1 MEKPLENYSGNI
13 CVLLWSRL
21 CIALHTSVYEPHLTA
36 FPFFLLIR
44 GRKISSQKC
53 SPFSVLIASS
63 TFPLILICLQHN
75 TESCYTAFLKQNM
88 QYNYKSFWFT
98 QRKTPTHFFL
108 QQTHSELLK
117 IMVLFQVCLRL
128 RKSWSKKQKIT
139 LSPLLW
145 WC

>member
-98 QRKTPTHFFL
+98 QRKTPTYFL
-108 QQTHSELLK
+108 SSTNTFWTAKNNGALSTMFEVKEKLK
-117 IMVLFQVCLRL
+117 
-128 RKSWSKKQKIT
+128 
-139 LSPLLW
+139 
-145 WC
+145 